1 MSDDVQ
7 FNLRLPKHIKDGIAE
22 AAKKNGRSINGEAA
36 FRLLKTLEQDDF
48 MSSAN
53 GCAEVIGAIEE
64 AEANTD
70 ALQTAL
76 DNVGAKDSVSSSVLT
91 SRLLKRMEAL
101 EKQVSQLNK
110 KAP

>member
-36 FRLLKTLEQDDF
+36 FRLLKTLEHDEF
-48 MSSAN
+48 MSSPN
-53 GCAEVIGAIEE
+53 GCADIIGAVEE
-64 AEANTD
+64 AEANTNI
-70 ALQTAL
+70 LQTEL
-76 DNVGAKDSVSSSVLT
+76 DNIGAVEKVSSSVFT
-91 SRLLKRMEAL
+91 SRLLQRMEAL
-101 EKQVSQLNK
+101 EKKVSQLNK